1 MACKMCM
8 KYFKEL
14 MQAESRSIA
23 LIMEN
28 KALKRQISGH
38 SQLLTLSG
46 IQPMAQPEVST
57 NMAATGQPETLSLI
71 GQNNSTVILKL
82 IQIEILWYR

>member
-1 MACKMCM
+1 
-8 KYFKEL
+8 